1 MSIHR
6 LTWDVAPFS
15 RRMMSA
21 FQPMH
26 FVPAIRRP
34 QILKLPVQRILAVGH
49 EKIEGPTNHWCIYLS
64 TSDDTSIRVDC
75 QPSHSVPST
84 VIRGGSKANLLISEL
99 SSATSPDAQ
108 TRFVIDVVPG
118 LLVEKVMDVIT
129 DNGRHKYEFDEQG
142 VGCRYWTTDLIDLS
156 HEQGITTNA
165 SQILDAKAGI
175 LTLWPD
181 ETPLPL
187 DQGAYYQ

>member
-1 MSIHR
+1 MS
-6 LTWDVAPFS
+6 TFEPV
-15 RRMMSA
+15 
-21 FQPMH
+21 H

-34 QILKLPVQRILAVGH
+34 QILKLPVQRILAVAH

-84 VIRGGSKANLLISEL
+84 VIRGGSKANLVISEL

-118 LLVEKVMDVIT
+118 VSVEKIMDVIA
-129 DNGRHKYEFDEQG
+129 DSGKHKYEFDEQG
-142 VGCRYWTTDLIDLS
+142 VGCRYWTTDLIDLI